1 MSIRDTDK
9 GYKALIENVFGLAE
23 PEITVGIHA
32 AEGSAEHNGS
42 KATIADVASF
52 NEYGLG
58 VPERSFLRAWFDANL
73 GKNKSLLASRLRQ
86 VIAGKITKDQA
97 LGQLGA
103 SFVSGIQ
110 KRIST
115 HIDPPNADSTIAR
128 KGSSTPLID
137 TGTMRASITYE
148 VKK

>member
-1 MSIRDTDK
+1 MSIKDTDK

-23 PEITVGIHA
+23 PEITVGIHK
-32 AEGSAEHNGS
+32 AEGSQAHKGS
-42 KATIADVASF
+42 SASIADIASF

-58 VPERSFLRAWFDANL
+58 IPERSFLRAWFDANL
-73 GKNKSLLASRLRQ
+73 AKNKSVLASRLRQ
-86 VIAGKITKDQA
+86 VIKGKISKDQA

-110 KRIST
+110 ARISG
-115 HIDPPNADSTIAR
+115 HIPPPNADSTIAR